1 MGRAVDP
8 ETAAMTSS
16 HAPASRALAAV
27 CLRNL
32 RLASLLAAALF
43 STPPARANDQLIEMA
58 KNPKD
63 WVMPLGNYAGHRYS
77 ALDQINESNVGKLQ
91 VAWMFSTGV
100 LRGHEGSPLK
110 IGNRLYLVT
119 PFPNNVFALDLNEPG
134 KIAWRYE
141 PKQDPSVPNVMCCD
155 TVNRGL
161 AYGDGK
167 LYLNQADT
175 TLVALDANSGAAL
188 WKTVNGDPKKGETG
202 TAAPLVV
209 KDKVIVGISGGK
221 FGARCHLTAYDSK
234 TGTRAWRAYTV
245 GTDAEILFDPD
256 KTTVLGEPAGEGSS
270 LKSWHGE
277 DWQHSGGCAWG
288 WITYD
293 PDLNLI
299 YYGTGAPAPANA
311 AQRPG
316 DNRWTSS
323 IIARDA
329 DTGVARW
336 VYQTTPHDEW
346 SFGATSES
354 ILVDL
359 PVNGVTRKALVQFNQ
374 NGLAYTLDRATGEL
388 LSAEK
393 FEAKTNWTKRV
404 NVATDSPT
412 YGRPILDKKFSP
424 EASGQDVDTK
434 DICPYDLGPK
444 GIAPASFDSER
455 LQFIVP
461 ANLMCMNLEP
471 YKTRYMTELIL
482 QGFAYTGTSVARH
495 TIPDRDN
502 GQGNLVAWDLA
513 RNQVVWDAP
522 QQTTV
527 TSGILETKGG
537 IAFFA
542 TPEGDFSAVRT
553 SDGKQFYNFKTGSGI
568 VGNVIAFEHK
578 GKEFIGVFVG
588 VNTWSGAGTGPFPD
602 PCWIVDCWS
611 HALSSGLGNRN
622 PLGGNLVVF
631 ALPDD
636 VAFPKAMKP

>member
-1 MGRAVDP
+1 MTPFRLRFL
-8 ETAAMTSS
+8 TAA
-16 HAPASRALAAV
+16 
-27 CLRNL
+27 CLF
-32 RLASLLAAALF
+32 AAAL
-43 STPPARANDQLIEMA
+43 SVAAPARANDQLIEMA

-110 IGNRLYLVT
+110 IGNRLYFVT
-119 PFPNNVFALDLNEPG
+119 PFPNNVFALDLDEPG

-141 PKQDPSVPNVMCCD
+141 PKQDASVVKVMCCD

-167 LYLNQADT
+167 LFLNQADT
-175 TLVALDANSGAAL
+175 TLVALDAKSGEKI
-188 WKTVNGDPKKGETG
+188 WSVTNGDPKDGETG

-209 KDKVIVGISGGK
+209 KDKVLVGISGGK
-221 FGARCHLTAYDSK
+221 FGARCHLSAYNSK
-234 TGTRAWRAYTV
+234 TGIREWRAYTV
-245 GTDAEILFDPD
+245 GTDAEILFDPA
-256 KTTVLGEPAGEGSS
+256 KTTVLGKPAGENSS
-270 LKSWHGE
+270 LASWRGE

-354 ILVDL
+354 ILVDV

-393 FEAKTNWTKRV
+393 FEAKTNWARGV
-404 NVATDSPT
+404 NVVAASPD
-412 YGRPILDKKFSP
+412 YGRPILDSRFATTPDVNTKGVCPSSKGG
-424 EASGQDVDTK
+424 AKGQQPAAWYRAK
-434 DICPYDLGPK
+434 QLFLIPKNHSCMDIEPFQVRYTAGLPYHTAF
-444 GIAPASFDSER
+444 INSYTAPDSHGGMGE
-455 LQFIVP
+455 F
-461 ANLMCMNLEP
+461 
-471 YKTRYMTELIL
+471 
-482 QGFAYTGTSVARH
+482 
-495 TIPDRDN
+495 
-502 GQGNLVAWDLA
+502 VAWHTEKGNPAWSIPERFQAYSGAL
-513 RNQVVWDAP
+513 
-522 QQTTV
+522 V
-527 TSGILETKGG
+527 TNGD
-537 IAFFA
+537 IAFYG
-542 TPEGDFSAVRT
+542 TYEGFLKAVRI
-553 SDGKQFYNFKTGSGI
+553 SDGKELYKFKAPSGI
-568 VGNVIAFEHK
+568 IGNPISFEHR
-578 GKEFIGVFVG
+578 GKQYVAIL
-588 VNTWSGAGTGPFPD
+588 SGPGGEPTMSYYPFHDGPLADGIFGHLLCED
-602 PCWIVDCWS
+602 
-611 HALSSGLGNRN
+611 SGCSYPGIRQYTAR
-622 PLGGNLVVF
+622 GGNLVVF

-636 VAFPKAMKP
+636 VAFPKGPKP

>member
-1 MGRAVDP
+1 
-8 ETAAMTSS
+8 MTSLLTRTS
-16 HAPASRALAAV
+16 ITPQAV
-27 CLRNL
+27 RFFKVTA
-32 RLASLLAAALF
+32 LASLIAAAL
-43 STPPARANDQLIEMA
+43 SAAAPVRANDQLIEMA

-77 ALDQINESNVGKLQ
+77 ALDQINESNVSKLQ

-110 IGNRLYLVT
+110 IGNRLYFVT
-119 PFPNNVFALDLNEPG
+119 PFPNNVFALDLDEPG

-141 PKQDPSVPNVMCCD
+141 PKQDPSVVKVMCCD

-167 LYLNQADT
+167 LFLNQADT
-175 TLVALDANSGAAL
+175 TLDALDGKSGEAV
-188 WKTVNGDPKKGETG
+188 WKTVNGDPKLGETG

-209 KDKVIVGISGGK
+209 KDKVLVGISGGK

-245 GTDAEILFDPD
+245 GTDAEILFDPA
-256 KTTVLGEPAGEGSS
+256 KTTVLGKPAGESSS
-270 LKSWHGE
+270 LKSWQAE

-316 DNRWTSS
+316 DNRWASS

-346 SFGATSES
+346 SYGATSES

-374 NGLAYTLDRATGEL
+374 NGIAYALDRATGEL
-388 LSAEK
+388 MSAEK
-393 FEAKTNWTKRV
+393 WEKQINWMTGV
-404 NVATDSPT
+404 DFTIASPT
-412 YGRPILDKKFSP
+412 YGRPELRPFYITKPDVNTKGVCPSSKGGAKGQQPAAWYPPKQLFLVPTSHSCMDIEPFQVKFS
-424 EASGQDVDTK
+424 AGQ
-434 DICPYDLGPK
+434 PYIGTTVSNYA
-444 GIAPASFDSER
+444 APDSH
-455 LQFIVP
+455 
-461 ANLMCMNLEP
+461 
-471 YKTRYMTELIL
+471 
-482 QGFAYTGTSVARH
+482 GG
-495 TIPDRDN
+495 N
-502 GQGNLVAWDLA
+502 GNIVAWNGLSKK
-513 RNQVVWDAP
+513 
-522 QQTTV
+522 TTWSRTEQFEAYSGALV
-527 TSGILETKGG
+527 TNGGVAFYGTLEGFLK
-537 IAFFA
+537 
-542 TPEGDFSAVRT
+542 AVRL
-553 SDGKQFYNFKTGSGI
+553 SDGEELLRFKTPSGI
-568 VGNVIAFEHK
+568 VGNPITFEK
-578 GKEFIGVFVG
+578 NGKQYVAILSGVGGEPTKTYGSSDGTMFGEVQCG
-588 VNTWSGAGTGPFPD
+588 QGCGGAGMRQYT
-602 PCWIVDCWS
+602 
-611 HALSSGLGNRN
+611 R
-622 PLGGNLVVF
+622 LGGNLIVF

-636 VAFPKAMKP
+636 VAFPKGPKPGAAP

>member
-1 MGRAVDP
+1 MTPFRSRFL
-8 ETAAMTSS
+8 TALSS
-16 HAPASRALAAV
+16 LFAATLSATAPAS
-27 CLRNL
+27 
-32 RLASLLAAALF
+32 
-43 STPPARANDQLIEMA
+43 ANDQLIEMA

-77 ALDQINESNVGKLQ
+77 ALDQINESNVSKLQ

-110 IGNRLYLVT
+110 IGNRLYFVT
-119 PFPNNVFALDLNEPG
+119 PFPNNVFALDLDEPG

-141 PKQDPSVPNVMCCD
+141 PKQDASVVKVMCCD

-175 TLVALDANSGAAL
+175 TLVALDAKSGEAV
-188 WKTVNGDPKKGETG
+188 WKTVNGDPKLGETG

-209 KDKVIVGISGGK
+209 KDKVLVGISGGK

-245 GTDAEILFDPD
+245 GTDAEILFDPA
-256 KTTVLGEPAGEGSS
+256 KTAVLGKPAGEGSS
-270 LKSWHGE
+270 LKSWQGE

-329 DTGVARW
+329 DTGFARW

-346 SFGATSES
+346 SYGATSES
-354 ILVDL
+354 ILVDV
-359 PVNGVTRKALVQFNQ
+359 PVNGVARKALVQFNQ
-374 NGLAYTLDRATGEL
+374 NGLVYTLDRATGEL

-393 FEAKTNWTKRV
+393 FEAKTNWTRGIER
-404 NVATDSPT
+404 NTASEA
-412 YGRPILDKKFSP
+412 YGRPILEPIYATKTDINTKGVCP
-424 EASGQDVDTK
+424 GSGS
-434 DICPYDLGPK
+434 GAK
-444 GIAPASFDSER
+444 GQQPAAWHPGTQ
-455 LQFIVP
+455 QFVVP
-461 ANLMCMNLEP
+461 TAHMCMHFEP
-471 YKTRYMTELIL
+471 YRQTDPFSDQKYGVTLSSN
-482 QGFAYTGTSVARH
+482 AA
-495 TIPDRDN
+495 PDSHGGE
-502 GQGNLVAWDLA
+502 GQIIAWNTNASKPL
-513 RNQVVWDAP
+513 WLKP
-522 QQTTV
+522 IEYPGY
-527 TSGILETKGG
+527 SGILLTKGN
-537 IAFFA
+537 IAFFG
-542 TPEGDFSAVRT
+542 TMEGFLIAVRA
-553 SDGKQFYNFKTGSGI
+553 SDGKELFKFRTPSGI
-568 VGNVIAFEHK
+568 VGNSITFEHN
-578 GKEFIGVFVG
+578 GKQYIAVLSGVGGFRGMRVADGTDKPWPIPGLIGG
-588 VNTWSGAGTGPFPD
+588 YAGMY
-602 PCWIVDCWS
+602 C
-611 HALSSGLGNRN
+611 GLACQTTK
-622 PLGGNLVVF
+622 GGNLVVF

-636 VAFPKAMKP
+636 VAFPKGLGP